1 MDPYITEWVNLILR
15 FAHVV
20 TGIAWIG
27 ASFYFV
33 WLDNHLEKPPGW
45 KSDKGIGGDLWAIHG
60 GGFYEIAKYKHAPEK
75 MPDLLHWF
83 KWEAY
88 STWLT
93 GFVLLS
99 LMFYVGAD
107 IYLIDPNI
115 AELSQMQAI
124 AIGLTSIVGGWIVY
138 DVLCRTKLAE
148 HGLLLGIILMALITG
163 LSYVLSETFS
173 ARGAFMHVG
182 AVIGTIMAGNVFFT
196 IMPSQR
202 ALVASVEKGEPVDP
216 TWGAKAKLRSTHNT
230 YATLPLVFIMISN
243 HYPMIFN
250 HEYNWLVLMVIF
262 VITAAIRQYFVAKH
276 KGTQSPLVLVG
287 AAALSIVL
295 AVAIAPKSA
304 APVIDETGNEV
315 HTVDL
320 QKVNDIIVSRC
331 ASCHSSAPTD
341 DIFKVA
347 QGGVILDD
355 LQQMSRWAPRI
366 QARAVDAK
374 DMPFMN
380 KTKIEDSERN
390 YIALWIAQ
398 GAPVK

>member
-1 MDPYITEWVNLILR
+1 MDPYITEWLNLALR
-15 FAHVV
+15 FAHVI

-33 WLDNHLEKPPGW
+33 WLDNHLEKPPQW

-60 GGFYEIAKYKHAPEK
+60 GGFYEIAKYKQAPEK
-75 MPDLLHWF
+75 MPQLLHWF

-93 GFVLLS
+93 GFVLLA

-107 IYLIDPNI
+107 IYLIDPSV
-115 AELSQMQAI
+115 ADLSQGTAI
-124 AIGLTSIVGGWIVY
+124 AIGLGVIVGGWVIY
-138 DVLCRTKLAE
+138 DVLCRTKLAQ
-148 HGLLLGIILMALITG
+148 HSLVLGLILMALVTV
-163 LSYVLSETFS
+163 LSYFLSVTFS

-202 ALVASVEKGEPVDP
+202 ALVASVEKGEAVDP

-230 YATLPLVFIMISN
+230 YATLPLIFIMISN

-250 HEYNWLVLMVIF
+250 HQHNWAVLMVVF

-276 KGTQSPLVLVG
+276 KGEQNVLVLV
-287 AAALSIVL
+287 AAGVL
-295 AVAIAPKSA
+295 TLGLAIAIAPKGVNVESNVGA
-304 APVIDETGNEV
+304 VEIAKVKSIINERC
-315 HTVDL
+315 TV
-320 QKVNDIIVSRC
+320 
-331 ASCHSSAPTD
+331 CHSKANSDTV
-341 DIFKVA
+341 FTTA
-347 QGGVILDD
+347 QGGVILDTLD
-355 LQQMSRWAPRI
+355 DMARWAPRI
-366 QARAVDAK
+366 QARAIDAK

-380 KTKIEDSERN
+380 KTKITDPERV
-390 YIALWIAQ
+390 YLAQWIAQ
-398 GAPVK
+398 GAAIK

>member
-1 MDPYITEWVNLILR
+1 
-15 FAHVV
+15 
-20 TGIAWIG
+20 
-27 ASFYFV
+27 
-33 WLDNHLEKPPGW
+33 
-45 KSDKGIGGDLWAIHG
+45 
-60 GGFYEIAKYKHAPEK
+60 
-75 MPDLLHWF
+75 
-83 KWEAY
+83 
-88 STWLT
+88 
-93 GFVLLS
+93 
-99 LMFYVGAD
+99 
-107 IYLIDPNI
+107 
-115 AELSQMQAI
+115 MQAI

-304 APVIDETGNEV
+304 APIIDETGNEV

-331 ASCHSSAPTD
+331 ASCHSSEPTD

-380 KTKIEDSERN
+380 KTKIEDDERN

>member
-1 MDPYITEWVNLILR
+1 MSPYVTEWVNLILR
-15 FAHVV
+15 FTHVI

-33 WLDNHLEKPPGW
+33 WLDNHLEKPPSW

-75 MPDLLHWF
+75 MPELLHWF

-107 IYLIDPNI
+107 IYLIDPSI
-115 AELSQMQAI
+115 AQLSQMQAI
-124 AIGLTSIVGGWIVY
+124 TIGLSVIVGGWVVY
-138 DVLCRTKLAE
+138 DVLCRTKLAN
-148 HGLLLGIILMALITG
+148 HSLILGIILMALITG
-163 LSYVLSETFS
+163 LSYILSETFS
-173 ARGAFMHVG
+173 ARGAFMHIG
-182 AVIGTIMAGNVFFT
+182 AVIGTVMAGNVFFT

-202 ALVASVEKGEPVDP
+202 ALVTSVAQGEPVDP
-216 TWGAKAKLRSTHNT
+216 SWGAKAKLRSTHNT

-262 VITAAIRQYFVAKH
+262 VITGAIRQYFVAKH
-276 KGTQSPLVLVG
+276 KGNQNSLVLV
-287 AAALSIVL
+287 AAVISGISL
-295 AVAIAPKSA
+295 AIFIAPNTTISKLERQDLKSQ
-304 APVIDETGNEV
+304 
-315 HTVDL
+315 TVDL
-320 QKVNDIIVSRC
+320 QKIKSIITHRC
-331 ASCHSSAPTD
+331 TSCHSSSPTD
-341 DIFKVA
+341 DVFTVA
-347 QGGVILDD
+347 QGGVMFDNLS
-355 LQQMSRWAPRI
+355 QMSRWAPRI
-366 QARAVDAK
+366 QARAIEAK

-380 KTKIEDSERN
+380 KTNIEDSERN
-390 YIALWIAQ
+390 YIALWIAL